1 MKMSKFNAKM
11 LAMVMFIAAAV
22 AIAGCAGRAV
32 IPTNYNT
39 YNSPDG
45 TFKIQYPAEWTSEGG
60 SKGQFAW
67 AKFTSGHAEIEV
79 DSNAI
84 GSLISN
90 MVTSSD
96 PQDTAPVAGVHEFER
111 QGFEDDD
118 ASHKEEKAVPVLTG
132 MSDARKS
139 EFTTSTAFGGSVHG
153 YRVTTLTNDKRV
165 RIICKCP
172 ESEWKDLKPAF
183 DKIIASLAMGKS

>member
-1 MKMSKFNAKM
+1 MKMSKFNAIL
-11 LAMVMFIAAAV
+11 LANVMFIGAAV
-22 AIAGCAGRAV
+22 TIAGCAGRAA
-32 IPTNYNT
+32 IPTSYST

-45 TFKIQYPAEWTSEGG
+45 TFKIQYPADWTSEGG
-60 SKGQFAW
+60 AKGQFAW

-90 MVTSSD
+90 MVTSSNPED
-96 PQDTAPVAGVHEFER
+96 ITPVAGVHEFER
-111 QGFEDDD
+111 QAFEDDD
-118 ASHKEEKAVPVLTG
+118 SSYKEEKAVTVLTG
-132 MSDARKS
+132 MSDARIS
-139 EFTTSTAFGGSVHG
+139 EYTTSTAFGGSVHG
-153 YRVTTLTNDKRV
+153 YRVTSLTNDKRV

-183 DKIIASLAMGKS
+183 DKVIASLGMGKP